1 MMTDAV
7 EEIDWTVGSGATPLL
22 EQSGCQHAEDV
33 ATTIHEDAERIKRGE
48 VEEALGKLDA
58 RGELSD
64 AQRDVVEGM
73 ADAIADQLLAAPI
86 TRIQRGG
93 DGSTLDTVVRLFD
106 LDIEVE
112 ADNDEMHEY
121 DSYRPEV
128 TSVDD

>member
-1 MMTDAV
+1 MTTDAV
-7 EEIDWTVGSGATPLL
+7 EKIDWTVGSGATPLL
-22 EQSGCQHAEDV
+22 EQSGSQHAEDV
-33 ATTIHEDAERIKRGE
+33 VTAIYQDAERIKRGE

-73 ADAIADQLLAAPI
+73 ADAIVDQLLAASI
-86 TRIQRGG
+86 TCIQRGG

-112 ADNDEMHEY
+112 ADDDEMHEY
-121 DSYRPEV
+121 GSYRPEV
-128 TSVDD
+128 TSVDN

>member
-1 MMTDAV
+1 MTTDAV
-7 EEIDWTVGSGATPLL
+7 EEIDWTLGAPPLL
-22 EQSGCQHAEDV
+22 EQSGCQPAEDV
-33 ATTIHEDAERIKRGE
+33 ATAIYEDAERIKRGE
-48 VEEALGKLDA
+48 VEKAIGKLDA

-73 ADAIADQLLAAPI
+73 ADAIVDQLLAAPI

-93 DGSTLDTVVRLFD
+93 DGSTLDAVARLFD

-112 ADNDEMHEY
+112 ADDVEMHEY

-128 TSVDD
+128 TSVDN